1 MICGVYLYAIPT
13 AIGWS
18 VTEPISEQIGDVLDE
33 EELEERRRIAAVL
46 VNSGRHIEI
55 DPEGLLDLDEESEDR

>member
-1 MICGVYLYAIPT
+1 M
-13 AIGWS
+13 
-18 VTEPISEQIGDVLDE
+18 TEPISEQVNEGLDE

-46 VNSGRHIEI
+46 ANSGGHIEI